1 MMHATSD
8 VVGDVLGMVV
18 VVVVVVL
25 LLLLQIN
32 LQYRTARY
40 RRFNGWEFHSIRDA
54 NFGSSFSGSYHL

>member
-8 VVGDVLGMVV
+8 VAGDVLGMVV
-18 VVVVVVL
+18 VVVV
-25 LLLLQIN
+25 LLLLQNN

-40 RRFNGWEFHSIRDA
+40 RRFKGWEFHSIRDA